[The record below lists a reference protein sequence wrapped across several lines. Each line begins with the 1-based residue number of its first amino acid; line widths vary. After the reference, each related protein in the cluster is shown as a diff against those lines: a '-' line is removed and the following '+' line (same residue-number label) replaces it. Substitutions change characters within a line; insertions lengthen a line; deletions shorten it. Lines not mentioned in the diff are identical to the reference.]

1 MAFFISRADKG
12 ETTMEAS
19 SSNTK
24 VWMNGRMQDVDRNDA
39 ALASLCQAV
48 ERAVRAHQAAGVRAV
63 VLLVDP
69 PAPRTQADSAVTPMP
84 VYVDVFDSGFGHD
97 SGYGHGI

>member
-1 MAFFISRADKG
+1 MALFIFGPITG
-12 ETTMEAS
+12 EKTMEAS

-24 VWMNGRMQDVDRNDA
+24 VWKNGRLQDVDRNDA

-48 ERAVRAHQAAGVRAV
+48 ERAVRQHQAAGVRAV

-69 PAPRTQADSAVTPMP
+69 PAARAQAEPAVAPMP
-84 VYVDVFDSGFGHD
+84 VYVDVFDSGFGQD

>member
-1 MAFFISRADKG
+1 
-12 ETTMEAS
+12 MEAS
-19 SSNTK
+19 SSTK

-39 ALASLCQAV
+39 ALTSLCQAV

-69 PAPRTQADSAVTPMP
+69 PAPRAQAEPAVTPMP
-84 VYVDVFDSGFGHD
+84 VYVDVFESGFSQD

>member
-1 MAFFISRADKG
+1 
-12 ETTMEAS
+12 MEAS
-19 SSNTK
+19 SNSPK
-24 VWMNGRMQDVDRNDA
+24 VWMNGRLQEPDRNDA
-39 ALASLCQAV
+39 ALTALCQAV
-48 ERAVRAHQAAGVRAV
+48 ERAVRTHHTAGVRAV

-69 PAPRTQADSAVTPMP
+69 PAPRQTAEPVVAPMP